1 MSEPIDFAARS
12 CIGCK
17 HWTFHP
23 GHPDWSE
30 VTPGDSW
37 SAQCTKADADGSV
50 RWYLSGY
57 DEDDSAWFKTMQQ
70 AKTCPDY
77 DPRPGAPQ

>member
-1 MSEPIDFAARS
+1 VTDHPERS

-17 HWTFHP
+17 HWTFEG
-23 GHPDWSE
+23 GHGAWSE
-30 VTPGDSW
+30 VTPGDDWYASCVKGHW
-37 SAQCTKADADGSV
+37 YMSGHDVTDG
-50 RWYLSGY
+50 
-57 DEDDSAWFKTMQQ
+57 EWFKTMQA